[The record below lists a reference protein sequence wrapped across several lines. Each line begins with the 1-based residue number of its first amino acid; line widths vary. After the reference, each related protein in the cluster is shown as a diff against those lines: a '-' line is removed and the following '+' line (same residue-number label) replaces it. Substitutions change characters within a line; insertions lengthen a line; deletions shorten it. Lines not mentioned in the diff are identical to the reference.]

1 MIVIGARKTDE
12 SFIFKERKFTMN
24 TEEML
29 SQRESINKAFKSLI
43 KSGRPDI
50 RDDNNND
57 IVKELYVDL
66 FEGDYFLQ
74 LAMDD
79 NHTIFKG
86 RRGTGKS
93 TVFIQAESCLKEK
106 RNVLPIYINL
116 QTCYEVIRTSDTA
129 LNDELNKWNTYKNF
143 FNEVLLAIKN
153 KCKKLFRNN
162 AEIDHLFQAIKEG
175 EYIDAEFQRTL
186 TVIETKEKLHNLN
199 ANAAKTDKVV
209 SIGVASDASIK
220 NTIEET
226 HDGKEMRIYSINK
239 ILKKLTEILEKQNIN
254 KVYLFLD
261 DFSELEKDAQQ
272 LIVDSLMAPIISSY
286 NDYFVVKLAA
296 YPYRM
301 YLGNIDSNKIIQYSL
316 DFYDV
321 YEKSASNYKEVEN
334 LGIDYVK
341 RTIKKRIEVFT
352 SGQMDADEL
361 FDTSKVAI
369 DVYYRTLFYASAGI
383 PRCLG
388 YILDYTYLGSIN
400 QGKAINISNIENS
413 AKKYFNENIYPDF
426 YNDVRFK
433 QSFLDDGEILNQI
446 SQNKLVND
454 LIKIAKEFKR
464 NQINQYKSNG
474 AVKAIYSETII
485 KYKNSNGYWLPSSH
499 FSVEKDVEG
508 LLQTLE
514 LYFIVNKFNEGS
526 TRKPG
531 VKMSY
536 YGFNYGMCLEKN
548 IDYGKP
554 DIRRAYDYWRQDEFD
569 YTEIIPK
576 LLKSSNAPKCKSCG
590 YEYKKQ
596 DEFDVARRF
605 GFCLNC
611 REVGTL
617 CEEVDVDEVL
627 QQQIEKWRAV
637 GLPDLQMSIL
647 RVLYNKR
654 NSNEELTAMNIAG
667 ELDIHHAAITKS
679 CDKLN
684 KLNYVRYTI
693 QNVRHYEITQKAINT
708 FFDIEVDEQE

>member
-1 MIVIGARKTDE
+1 
-12 SFIFKERKFTMN
+12 MN

-29 SQRESINKAFKSLI
+29 SQRENINKAFKSLI

-57 IVKELYVDL
+57 IVKDLYVDL

-93 TVFIQAESCLKEK
+93 TVFIQAESRLKERK
-106 RNVLPIYINL
+106 NVLPIYINL

-129 LNDELNKWNTYKNF
+129 LTDELNKWNTYKNF

-153 KCKKLFRNN
+153 KCKKIFRNN
-162 AEIDHLFQAIKEG
+162 AEIELLFTEIQKG

-186 TVIETKEKLHNLN
+186 KVNETKEKAHNLN
-199 ANAAKTDKVV
+199 VSTTVTDKIPGMGLAADETV
-209 SIGVASDASIK
+209 K
-220 NTIEET
+220 KTREET

-321 YEKSASNYKEVEN
+321 YEKTATNYKEVEN
-334 LGIDYVK
+334 FGIDYVK

-352 SGQMDADEL
+352 DGQMDADEL
-361 FDTSKVAI
+361 FDTSKVKI
-369 DVYYRTLFYASAGI
+369 EVYYRTLFYASAGI

-433 QSFLDDGEILNQI
+433 QSFFDDGKILNQI
-446 SQNKLVND
+446 SQNKLVKD
-454 LIKIAKEFKR
+454 LVKIAKEFKR
-464 NQINQYKSNG
+464 NQIKQYTSNG
-474 AVKAIYSETII
+474 VIKAIYSETIN
-485 KYKNSNGYWLPSSH
+485 KYKSSNGYWLPSSH

-526 TRKPG
+526 SRKPG

-536 YGFNYGMCLEKN
+536 YGFNYGMCLEKS

-554 DIRRAYDYWRQDEFD
+554 DIRRSYDYWRQDEFN

-576 LLKSSNAPKCKSCG
+576 LLKNSHVPKCKKCG
-590 YEYKKQ
+590 YEYSKQ
-596 DEFDVARRF
+596 DEFAVAKRF
-605 GFCLNC
+605 GFCLSC
-611 REVGTL
+611 REEGTL
-617 CEEVDVDEVL
+617 SEEVGVDEIL
-627 QQQIEKWRAV
+627 QQQIEKWRTV

-654 NSNEELTAMNIAG
+654 NTNEELTATNIAG
-667 ELDIHHAAITKS
+667 DLDIHHAAITKS
-679 CDKLN
+679 CDKLTR
-684 KLNYVRYTI
+684 LGYVRYITT
-693 QNVRHYEITQKAINT
+693 NVRHYEITEKAVNT
-708 FFDIEVDEQE
+708 FFDIESEEVENEE

>member
-1 MIVIGARKTDE
+1 MD
-12 SFIFKERKFTMN
+12 
-24 TEEML
+24 TEEIL
-29 SQRESINKAFKSLI
+29 SQRENINKAFKSLI

-57 IVKELYVDL
+57 LVRSLYVDL

-93 TVFIQAESCLKEK
+93 TVFIQAESRLRKK
-106 RNVLPIYINL
+106 KGILPIYINL
-116 QTCYEVIRTSDTA
+116 QTCYEVIRTSENTLDDS
-129 LNDELNKWNTYKNF
+129 LGKWNTYKNF
-143 FNEVLLAIKN
+143 FNEVLSAIQN
-153 KCKKLFRNN
+153 KCKKLFKNN
-162 AEIDHLFQAIKEG
+162 LEIDKLFEEIQKG

-186 TVIETKEKLHNLN
+186 KINETKEKGHNLN
-199 ANAAKTDKVV
+199 ITAAIADKIPNMGVSNEKT
-209 SIGVASDASIK
+209 AK
-220 NTIEET
+220 NTREEE
-226 HDGKEMRIYSINK
+226 HDAKEMRIYSINK
-239 ILKKLTEILEKQNIN
+239 ILRKLTEILGKQNIN

-261 DFSELEKDAQQ
+261 DFSELDKNAQK
-272 LIVDSLMAPIISSY
+272 LMVDSLMAPIISSY

-296 YPYRM
+296 YPYRI

-321 YEKSASNYKEVEN
+321 YEKSATNYKEVES

-352 SGQMDADEL
+352 NKQMDADEL
-361 FDTSKVAI
+361 FDTSREKKE
-369 DVYYRTLFYASAGI
+369 VYYKILFYASAGI

-388 YILDYTYLGSIN
+388 YILDYAYLGSIN
-400 QGKAINISNIENS
+400 QGKQINISNIENS
-413 AKKYFNENIYPDF
+413 ARKYFNENIYPDF

-433 QSFLDDGEILNQI
+433 QSFFDDGKILNQI
-446 SQNKLVND
+446 SQNKLVKD

-464 NQINQYKSNG
+464 NQIDQYSSKG
-474 AVKAIYSETII
+474 TVKAIYIETIE

-499 FSVEKDVEG
+499 FSVEKDIEV

-526 TRKPG
+526 SRKRPG

-536 YGFNYGMCLEKN
+536 YGLNYGLCLEKS

-554 DIRRAYDYWRQDEFD
+554 EIRRSYDYWRQDEFN

-576 LLKSSNAPKCKSCG
+576 LLNNSNVPKCTECG
-590 YEYKKQ
+590 YEYSKQ
-596 DEFDVARRF
+596 DEYDVARRF
-605 GFCLNC
+605 GYCLKC
-611 REVGTL
+611 RAVGTL
-617 CEEVDVDEVL
+617 SEESCVDEIL
-627 QQQIEKWRAV
+627 QQQIEKWKSV

-654 NSNEELTAMNIAG
+654 NCDEELTAMNIAG
-667 ELDIHHAAITKS
+667 DLDIHHAAITKS
-679 CDKLN
+679 CDRLTR
-684 KLNYVRYTI
+684 LGYVQYTTP
-693 QNVRHYEITQKAINT
+693 NVRHYEITPKAINT
-708 FFDIEVDEQE
+708 FFDNENEDEE